1 MKCLLH
7 QLDADCSKQRKI
19 NKRNE
24 GTRHSFATQTIQSNG
39 VTMVKEQKYLHT
51 KMDRLSEAV
60 NTRGVI
66 KLQNRTDIE
75 PIKGDKIN
83 STITNSYK

>member
-1 MKCLLH
+1 MKVLD
-7 QLDADCSKQRKI
+7 QL
-19 NKRNE
+19 KRDG
-24 GTRHSFATQTIQSNG
+24 GTRHGFATQTIQNNN
-39 VTMVKEQKYLHT
+39 VAIAKEQKYLYT

-66 KLQNRTDIE
+66 KLQNRTEIE
-75 PIKGDKIN
+75 LIKGDKIN